1 MKVVNRLSILF
12 LLAAVSA
19 LMSTGAAGQSASGS
33 SDGTNAFRIK
43 LPTDRDGSG
52 RSLGFRA
59 LIDYRGKKY
68 TAVLPESYR
77 GRSSTAQK
85 RVVGYHTDGS
95 CSLTVAFW
103 PSAKLKEGQKFDHD
117 FLRWWIK
124 QQSNGGNIAAETWG
138 ICFSRRPP
146 RSTCVGPRKPD

>member
-77 GRSSTAQK
+77 GRSILRRSE
-85 RVVGYHTDGS
+85 
-95 CSLTVAFW
+95 L
-103 PSAKLKEGQKFDHD
+103 SATIRMD
-117 FLRWWIK
+117 
-124 QQSNGGNIAAETWG
+124 
-138 ICFSRRPP
+138 PVP
-146 RSTCVGPRKPD
+146 